1 MLRRLCDANEALL
14 LGTAHMVVDVTDPA
28 SQEAGIQWWEEL
40 TSRGGEGMVVKPFEF
55 IARGPRGLVQP
66 AVKCRGPEYLR
77 IIYGPEYTA
86 PENLERL
93 RQRGLSATRS
103 LALRDFALGMEGL
116 DGLFSASLC
125 DLCMNVSSLEFRL
138 NAGGRF
144 NRSSNKLFLLLRT
157 TLIDLNSKNFASLE
171 SACFNSH
178 RLVITDSP
186 DNPRQN
192 LRSLRT
198 LNPSMGVQQNGNEI
212 YVAVHCC
219 LPTN

>member
-1 MLRRLCDANEALL
+1 VFLADVTSTSRCRKDGAILLGVRGPVTALL
-14 LGTAHMVVDVTDPA
+14 QRDVDD
-28 SQEAGIQWWEEL
+28 
-40 TSRGGEGMVVKPFEF
+40 F
-55 IARGPRGLVQP
+55 IASSFQIHHL
-66 AVKCRGPEYLR
+66 AWLLS
-77 IIYGPEYTA
+77 A
-86 PENLERL
+86 LENLERL

-171 SACFNSH
+171 SACFNSR

-186 DNPRQN
+186 DDTRQN